1 MKPTEEQFKDYVRI
15 QYSGVTN
22 MWDIDTV
29 CKLSWCGLT
38 RTICRYIMNHYS
50 ELREEYGVC

>member
-29 CKLSWCGLT
+29 CKLFDHKT
-38 RTICRYIMNHYS
+38 VIQTTILHRY
-50 ELREEYGVC
+50 